1 MGVSQPFRRGYF
13 ANKIG
18 SAQMSEI
25 CTVIAIFTPKPEHA
39 AEVKELLFRITPL
52 VHEEVGCEFYAL
64 NEDVDGRLIYVE
76 AWTTRDLWVEHN
88 DAPTVQEIR
97 AGIEGKLVKD
107 VEVYE
112 LYNLPVGSTGKGS
125 LAQGKPAL

>member
-1 MGVSQPFRRGYF
+1 MGYF

-18 SAQMSEI
+18 IAQMSEI

-39 AEVKELLFRITPL
+39 AEVKELLLRITPL
-52 VHEEVGCEFYAL
+52 VHEEAGCEFYAL
-64 NEDVDGRLIYVE
+64 NQDVEGRLIYVE
-76 AWTTRDLWVEHN
+76 AWTTRELWMEHN

-125 LAQGKPAL
+125 LAQGAAR

>member
-1 MGVSQPFRRGYF
+1 
-13 ANKIG
+13 
-18 SAQMSEI
+18 MSEM

-39 AEVKELLFRITPL
+39 AEVKELLLRITPL
-52 VHEEVGCEFYAL
+52 VHEEKGCEFYAL
-64 NEDVDGRLIYVE
+64 NQDVEGRLIYVE
-76 AWTTRDLWVEHN
+76 AWTTRELWMEHN

>member
-1 MGVSQPFRRGYF
+1 MGLSQPCRMGYF

-18 SAQMSEI
+18 IAQMSEI

-39 AEVKELLFRITPL
+39 AEVKELLLRITPL
-52 VHEEVGCEFYAL
+52 VHEEKGCEFYAL
-64 NEDVDGRLIYVE
+64 NQDVEGRLIYVE

-112 LYNLPVGSTGKGS
+112 LYNLPTGSSGKGS
-125 LAQGKPAL
+125 LAQGAAR